1 MRDLDKALAD
11 IIAIRSQLAA
21 GTAFRGYGPATIAA
35 TSGVALVTAI
45 LQHVLLAEP
54 TANPLAFLFGWAAAA
69 TLSAALIWIEM
80 LARSRRHH
88 SGLADA
94 MIHQAVEQFLPAG
107 IAACICFAIRYT
119 LYRKVNSGGRG
130 QQGVQTEEMRDLDKA
145 LADIIAIRS
154 QLAAGTAFRGYGPA
168 TIAATSGV
176 ALVTA
181 ILQHFLLAEPTAN
194 PLTFL
199 FGWAAAATLSAAM
212 IWIEMLAR
220 SRRHHSGLADA
231 MIHQAVEQFLPAGI
245 AGVLLAVM
253 LWKFAPET
261 LWLLPGLWQILV
273 SLGMFASVRS
283 LPRTVAF
290 AGAWYFIAGFVV
302 LVIASHSHALSPW
315 TMGLPFVIGQLL
327 MATII
332 HFASGE
338 SDAEE

>member
-1 MRDLDKALAD
+1 MPGRKA
-11 IIAIRSQLAA
+11 
-21 GTAFRGYGPATIAA
+21 TGPP
-35 TSGVALVTAI
+35 L
-45 LQHVLLAEP
+45 HLLCDPIYFVPQSE
-54 TANPLAFLFGWAAAA
+54 W
-69 TLSAALIWIEM
+69 
-80 LARSRRHH
+80 
-88 SGLADA
+88 
-94 MIHQAVEQFLPAG
+94 
-107 IAACICFAIRYT
+107 
-119 LYRKVNSGGRG
+119 GGRG

-154 QLAAGTAFRGYGPA
+154 QLAAGTAFAGYGPA
-168 TIAATSGV
+168 AIAATAVV
-176 ALVTA
+176 ALITT
-181 ILQHFLLAEPTAN
+181 ILQYVWLADPTHH

-199 FGWAAAATLSAAM
+199 FGWALAALLSSAM
-212 IWIEMLAR
+212 ILSEMIAR

-231 MIHQAVEQFLPAGI
+231 MIHQAVEQFLPSAV
-245 AGVLLAVM
+245 AGVLLAIV
-253 LWKFAPET
+253 LWKFAPEA
-261 LWLLPGLWQILV
+261 LWLLPGLWQVLV
-273 SLGMFASVRS
+273 SLGVFASVRW